1 MQVLPLLG
9 HNLGGL
15 LAAEHRE
22 VHGHV
27 HVHVVHGALRQ
38 QQLVWALVGG
48 AQAPELVLELQL
60 IHPQYCYQINLSK
73 TKIFLFCYVVLLLKV
88 SSAIA
93 LLPIEYCPNPPAVA
107 KVKVKVTQSGPT
119 LQPHRVYSP
128 WDSPGQNTG
137 VGSRSLLQGI
147 FPTQGLNRGLLHC
160 RWIPYQLSHKGS
172 PAVVKTIYNSVRL

>member
-119 LQPHRVYSP
+119 LCDPMDCTTHGILQARILEWVAIPFSKRVS
-128 WDSPGQNTG
+128 
-137 VGSRSLLQGI
+137 
-147 FPTQGLNRGLLHC
+147 
-160 RWIPYQLSHKGS
+160 
-172 PAVVKTIYNSVRL
+172 

>member
-9 HNLGGL
+9 HDLGGL

-27 HVHVVHGALRQ
+27 HVHAVHGALRQ

-48 AQAPELVLELQL
+48 AQAPELALELQL

-73 TKIFLFCYVVLLLKV
+73 TKTFLFCYVVPLLKV

-93 LLPIEYCPNPPAVA
+93 LQSIALQNIEYCLNSVG
-107 KVKVKVTQSGPT
+107 SDS
-119 LQPHRVYSP
+119 LQPHGVYSP
-128 WDSPGQNTG
+128 WNSPGQNTG

-147 FPTQGLNRGLLHC
+147 FQTQGLNRGLLHC
-160 RWIPYQLSHKGS
+160 RWISY
-172 PAVVKTIYNSVRL
+172 